1 MAEEE
6 LLANEERLTRADS
19 AESTEKKRVRDESDD
34 AVLESPEV
42 KRLRDDLFDV
52 LDDSDPE
59 PVSQDLDSVMKSF
72 EDELSA
78 ASSTVTTAAQGSDE
92 TQPDLGYLLE
102 ASDDELGLPPPPPVS
117 PIPIAK
123 EEETTETLTDLVR
136 ASSDSSGIDELWGL
150 EDHVSNYG
158 SLDLGTVVGDG
169 GDYVAVDGLFE
180 FSDDC
185 FDSGDLFS
193 WRSESLPAE

>member
-1 MAEEE
+1 MVEDL
-6 LLANEERLTRADS
+6 LLANSDKLTRTDS
-19 AESTEKKRVRDESDD
+19 VEKKRVRDELSDE
-34 AVLESPEV
+34 AVIDSPEV

-72 EDELSA
+72 EDELS
-78 ASSTVTTAAQGSDE
+78 TVTTTAQGSFSAGE

-102 ASDDELGLPPPPPVS
+102 ASDDELGLPPPPSVS
-117 PIPIAK
+117 PITVEK

-136 ASSDSSGIDELWGL
+136 ASSDSSGIDEIWGF

-158 SLDLGTVVGDG
+158 DLDFGSGVGDG
-169 GDYVAVDGLFE
+169 GDYVAVEGLFE
-180 FSDDC
+180 FSDGC
-185 FDSGDLFS
+185 FDSGDLFP

>member
-1 MAEEE
+1 MA
-6 LLANEERLTRADS
+6 EERLTRTDS

-34 AVLESPEV
+34 AVIDSPEV

-59 PVSQDLDSVMKSF
+59 PVSQELDSVMKSF
-72 EDELSA
+72 EDELS
-78 ASSTVTTAAQGSDE
+78 SSTVSTARGSGE

-102 ASDDELGLPPPPPVS
+102 ASDDELGLPPVS
-117 PIPIAK
+117 PVPVAK
-123 EEETTETLTDLVR
+123 EVETTETLTDLVR
-136 ASSDSSGIDELWGL
+136 ASSESSGIDEIWGF
-150 EDHVSNYG
+150 EDHLSNYG
-158 SLDLGTVVGDG
+158 SLDFGSGVGDG
-169 GDYVAVDGLFE
+169 GDYVAVDGLFG

>member
-1 MAEEE
+1 MEEE
-6 LLANEERLTRADS
+6 KKLVAITRTDS
-19 AESTEKKRVRDESDD
+19 AEKKRVRDELSDE
-34 AVLESPEV
+34 AVLDSPEV

-72 EDELSA
+72 QDELS
-78 ASSTVTTAAQGSDE
+78 SVTTTTGQGSSAGE

-102 ASDDELGLPPPPPVS
+102 ASDDELGLPPPPSISPV
-117 PIPIAK
+117 PVAK

-136 ASSDSSGIDELWGL
+136 ASSDSSGIDEIWGF
-150 EDHVSNYG
+150 EDHVTNYG
-158 SLDLGTVVGDG
+158 DLDFGSGVGDG
-169 GDYVAVDGLFE
+169 GDYVAVEGLFE

>member
-1 MAEEE
+1 MEEE
-6 LLANEERLTRADS
+6 KKLLAITRTDS
-19 AESTEKKRVRDESDD
+19 AEKKRVRDELSDE
-34 AVLESPEV
+34 AVLDSPEV

-72 EDELSA
+72 QDEL
-78 ASSTVTTAAQGSDE
+78 STVTTTTAGQGSSAGE

-102 ASDDELGLPPPPPVS
+102 ASDDELGLPPPPSISPV
-117 PIPIAK
+117 PVAK

-136 ASSDSSGIDELWGL
+136 ASSDSSGIDEIWGF
-150 EDHVSNYG
+150 EDHVTNYG
-158 SLDLGTVVGDG
+158 DLDFGPGVGDG
-169 GDYVAVDGLFE
+169 GDYVAVEGLFE

>member
-1 MAEEE
+1 MVEE
-6 LLANEERLTRADS
+6 LLLLANSENLTRTDS
-19 AESTEKKRVRDESDD
+19 VEKKRVREDD
-34 AVLESPEV
+34 DVVLDSPEV

-72 EDELSA
+72 EHELS
-78 ASSTVTTAAQGSDE
+78 TTATGGD

-102 ASDDELGLPPPPPVS
+102 ASDDELGLPPPPPPPPPSVVS
-117 PIPIAK
+117 PVPVAK
-123 EEETTETLTDLVR
+123 EEETTDLVR
-136 ASSDSSGIDELWGL
+136 ASSDSSGIDEIWGF
-150 EDHVSNYG
+150 EDHVSDYAD
-158 SLDLGTVVGDG
+158 LDFCPGA
-169 GDYVAVDGLFE
+169 GDYVAVEGFFE

-185 FDSGDLFS
+185 FDSGDIFS

>member
-1 MAEEE
+1 MA
-6 LLANEERLTRADS
+6 EERLTRTDS
-19 AESTEKKRVRDESDD
+19 AESTERKRVRDDSDD
-34 AVLESPEV
+34 AVIESPEV

-72 EDELSA
+72 EDELS
-78 ASSTVTTAAQGSDE
+78 STVTTAQGSGE

-102 ASDDELGLPPPPPVS
+102 ASDDELGLPPVS
-117 PIPIAK
+117 PVPVAK
-123 EEETTETLTDLVR
+123 EVETTEKLTDFVR
-136 ASSDSSGIDELWGL
+136 ASSDSSGVGEVWGF
-150 EDHVSNYG
+150 EDHFSSYG
-158 SLDLGTVVGDG
+158 SLDFGSGVGDG

-185 FDSGDLFS
+185 FDAGDLFS